1 MNLNKVYEKV
11 INSLVIPKYD
21 FISGI
26 EALKVT
32 KDDIDR
38 VNIRVNFY
46 LKASWAREM
55 FNDDCRRK
63 YIDGRGGLIILDFD
77 DMYKCVLNKFKDE
90 EIFLIDDLT
99 TINKLLGYK
108 TNYFSGGA
116 FDVRF
121 VLDFKN

>member
-11 INSLVIPKYD
+11 INSLIIPKYD

-32 KDDIDR
+32 KDDIER
-38 VNIRVNFY
+38 VIIRVNFY

-63 YIDGRGGLIILDFD
+63 YIDGRGGSIILDFD

-108 TNYFSGGA
+108 ANYFSGGA

>member
-11 INSLVIPKYD
+11 INSLIIPKYD

-38 VNIRVNFY
+38 VSIRVNFY

-63 YIDGRGGLIILDFD
+63 YIDGRGGSIILDFD

-99 TINKLLGYK
+99 AINKLLGYK